1 MEVLKDK
8 LNAFIDEINAEIDAS
23 PHGCTI
29 NDIAISFEKLF
40 FSTIVHISFG
50 EDVSD
55 MQIEMDFRKST
66 TSSEFVRKTVP
77 LAEGIHEIIEAT
89 FQLIPFKWLNPIY
102 QAIRSVTGIK
112 NLTGYQQ
119 TIAMNSQ
126 KVREAIRKYVN

>member
-1 MEVLKDK
+1 MFIFQVGNESWSKKRKACAHAFYKDRLEKMMKVLKDK

-23 PHGCTI
+23 PYGCTI

-55 MQIEMDFRKST
+55 MQIEMDFRLNA

-77 LAEGIHEIIEAT
+77 LAEAIHE
-89 FQLIPFKWLNPIY
+89 FDD
-102 QAIRSVTGIK
+102 
-112 NLTGYQQ
+112 
-119 TIAMNSQ
+119 
-126 KVREAIRKYVN
+126 